1 MNFLEELRNLDIND
15 IGRWPLV
22 FRAIL
27 IGIIFAVVAGA
38 LSYYMVE
45 RTKKPVL
52 EEAALKEV
60 SLRETFER
68 KQRKAAN
75 YDAYREQLD
84 EINRSFGAMLR
95 QLPGETEIPSLLQD
109 ISQTGLASGLEEKLF
124 QPLPEFA
131 REFYAEKPIKIR
143 LTGDYHQMGE
153 FVSGI
158 AALPRIVTLHDIVI
172 TPLGG
177 NNQAP
182 NQTSNPDELVLDVT
196 AKTYRY
202 LDEDVSEP

>member
-1 MNFLEELRNLDIND
+1 MNFLEQLRELDIND
-15 IGRWPLV
+15 IGRWPLL

-27 IGIIFAVVAGA
+27 IGLIFAVVAGG
-38 LSYYMVE
+38 LSYYTVVRE
-45 RTKKPVL
+45 KFPRLEQAVA
-52 EEAALKEV
+52 EEA
-60 SLRETFER
+60 SLMDTFKR

-75 YDAYREQLD
+75 YDDYRNQLD

-109 ISQTGLASGLEEKLF
+109 ISQTGLASGLEESLF
-124 QPLPEFA
+124 QPIPESA

-143 LTGDYHQMGE
+143 LSGSYHQMGD

-158 AALPRIVTLHDIVI
+158 AALPRIVTLHNISISPAPSANRQERD
-172 TPLGG
+172 P
-177 NNQAP
+177 NN
-182 NQTSNPDELVLDVT
+182 LILDVT

-202 LDEDVSEP
+202 LDENAGE

>member
-22 FRAIL
+22 FRGIL
-27 IGIIFAVVAGA
+27 IAIIFAVVAGA

-52 EEAALKEV
+52 EEAALKEIE
-60 SLRETFER
+60 LREIFER

-172 TPLGG
+172 SPLGG
-177 NNQAP
+177 NQAQNQS
-182 NQTSNPDELVLDVT
+182 NNPDELVLDVT

-202 LDEDVSEP
+202 LDEEISEP

>member
-1 MNFLEELRNLDIND
+1 MNFLEQLRNLDIND
-15 IGRWPLV
+15 IGRWPLL

-27 IGIIFAVVAGA
+27 IGIIFAFVAGG
-38 LSYYMVE
+38 LSYYLVV
-45 RTKKPVL
+45 RNVHPVL
-52 EEAALKEV
+52 EEAELKEV
-60 SLRETFER
+60 SLKETFER

-75 YDAYREQLD
+75 YDAYREQLE

-143 LTGDYHQMGE
+143 LTGNYHQMGE

-172 TPLGG
+172 SPAQRGG
-177 NNQAP
+177 AP
-182 NQTSNPDELVLDVT
+182 NQPRNFDELVLDVT

-202 LDEDVSEP
+202 MEESTGE

>member
-27 IGIIFAVVAGA
+27 IAVIFALVAGL
-38 LSYYMVE
+38 LSYYLVE

-52 EEAALKEV
+52 EEAANKELALKE
-60 SLRETFER
+60 SFER
-68 KQRKAAN
+68 KQRKAVN
-75 YDAYREQLD
+75 YDAYREQLE

-143 LTGDYHQMGE
+143 LTGTYHQMGE

-158 AALPRIVTLHDIVI
+158 AALPRIVTLHDLVI
-172 TPLGG
+172 NPAPG
-177 NNQAP
+177 NQQGQSN
-182 NQTSNPDELVLDVT
+182 NPDQLVLDVT

-202 LDEDVSEP
+202 LDEGIGE